1 VLALLLV
8 AASLG
13 LSNFAASIAI
23 GMSGVDRHVRLRV
36 ALAFGLFEAGM
47 PIVGLLVGRRAADAL
62 GSHAHLIAGL
72 LLIATGASTVIQALR
87 ATDASASA
95 ASLSIDNLI
104 VGFGAGRVQRA
115 RRARRDNH
123 RRRQRD

>member
-23 GMSGVDRHVRLRV
+23 GMSGVDRRVRLRV

-47 PIVGLLVGRRAADAL
+47 PIVGLLVGQRAADAL

-72 LLIATGASTVIQALR
+72 LLIATGASTVIQAFR
-87 ATDASASA
+87 ATERRRRPPASASTT
-95 ASLSIDNLI
+95 
-104 VGFGAGRVQRA
+104 
-115 RRARRDNH
+115 
-123 RRRQRD
+123 